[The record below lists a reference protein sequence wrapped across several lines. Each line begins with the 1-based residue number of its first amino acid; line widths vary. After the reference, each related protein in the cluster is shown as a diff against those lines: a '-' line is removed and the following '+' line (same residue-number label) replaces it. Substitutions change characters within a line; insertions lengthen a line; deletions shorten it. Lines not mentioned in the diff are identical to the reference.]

1 MPFGTGFNAFSI
13 RDWHLAACK
22 MGLQEAASAF
32 MGVLIAS
39 ELARLAPLGP
49 PIAGRPALL
58 QISKAVQIRIRAI
71 RLRLG
76 ALIAVTN
83 NDSVSA
89 SGMHP
94 PFWCRITT

>member
-49 PIAGRPALL
+49 PIAQAGVVANLEGGTDPDT
-58 QISKAVQIRIRAI
+58 
-71 RLRLG
+71 G
-76 ALIAVTN
+76 DLIAPRGF
-83 NDSVSA
+83 DS
-89 SGMHP
+89 GHE
-94 PFWCRITT
+94 